1 MARTVS
7 AGHEHG
13 APTDSVGA
21 FRVYEG
27 GTTMDQQ
34 DHVQVIAQLR
44 QANRLMRRG
53 GLDIQQ
59 ALEVLKLYEQGV
71 AALLTSDQLIKY
83 IQDRMEL
90 ANRYLS

>member
-1 MARTVS
+1 
-7 AGHEHG
+7 
-13 APTDSVGA
+13 
-21 FRVYEG
+21 
-27 GTTMDQQ
+27 MDQQ